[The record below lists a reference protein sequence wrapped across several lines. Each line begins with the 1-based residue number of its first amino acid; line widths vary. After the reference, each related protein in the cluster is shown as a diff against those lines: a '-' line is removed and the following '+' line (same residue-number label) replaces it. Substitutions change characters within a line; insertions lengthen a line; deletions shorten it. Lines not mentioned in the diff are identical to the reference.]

1 MIRTSINTVSDE
13 EFDKIVFPFDEAITK
28 YIDNLIN
35 DYIAYYLAMGYK
47 MSAIWNS
54 SLETHCNSSI
64 GNLTDINNFDYDTI
78 KEILEKKY
86 GLKIIND
93 EQLEIEESKNPRLKD
108 VVFL

>member
-1 MIRTSINTVSDE
+1 
-13 EFDKIVFPFDEAITK
+13 
-28 YIDNLIN
+28 
-35 DYIAYYLAMGYK
+35 MGYK

-93 EQLEIEESKNPRLKD
+93 EQLEIEEIKK
-108 VVFL
+108 